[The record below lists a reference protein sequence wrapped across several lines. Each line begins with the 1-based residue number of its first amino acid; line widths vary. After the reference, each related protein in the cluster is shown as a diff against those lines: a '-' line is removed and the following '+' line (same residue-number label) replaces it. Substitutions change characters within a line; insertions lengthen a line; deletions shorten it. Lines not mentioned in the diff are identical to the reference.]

1 MSVCLPVGLPVG
13 LLIGLSVVFVSI
25 DIGNEKEGKRGG
37 GGWVCAYCSRVQ
49 YITVQ
54 YSIVVN
60 GIFHAYYV
68 NLI

>member
-1 MSVCLPVGLPVG
+1 MSLCLPVDLHVG
-13 LLIGLSVVFVSI
+13 LSVGLSVVFVSI
-25 DIGNEKEGKRGG
+25 DIANEKEGKRGG

>member
-1 MSVCLPVGLPVG
+1 MSVCLPVGLS
-13 LLIGLSVVFVSI
+13 IGLSVVFVSI

-49 YITVQ
+49 YITLQ

>member
-1 MSVCLPVGLPVG
+1 MSVCLPVG

>member
-13 LLIGLSVVFVSI
+13 LSVGLSVVFVSI

-37 GGWVCAYCSRVQ
+37 GCWVCAYCSRVQ

-60 GIFHAYYV
+60 GIFYA
-68 NLI
+68 

>member
-1 MSVCLPVGLPVG
+1 MSVCLPVG

-37 GGWVCAYCSRVQ
+37 GGWVCAYCSRVK

>member
-1 MSVCLPVGLPVG
+1 MSVCLPVG

-54 YSIVVN
+54 CSIVVN